1 MNASWRNDGCL
12 SFQVRRKWNNMK
24 KLARKKWE
32 SDDPALHKREP
43 ENLENAAQFEI
54 IRQEEVPF
62 F

>member
-1 MNASWRNDGCL
+1 
-12 SFQVRRKWNNMK
+12 MK

-62 F
+62 FNKSLYVF